1 MDSDGDGVV
10 DSRDFDSD
18 NDGITDIVEASGHW
32 YIPISGIDTNGDGY
46 DDIFANDFTP
56 IDFDNDGV
64 YDYLDLDSDN
74 DGVFDLHESGAL
86 TLVNDGDLNG
96 VIDGTVVGNNG
107 LNDSIETTADSG
119 ILNYSV
125 ENTTFNDDDFFNYI
139 NLDSDSDGCYD
150 VVEAGYTDQNDDGIL
165 GDNPISTDP
174 VTGLITSG
182 IDGYTLPI
190 NDDYIIGAPIV
201 IDVQPEIEYIVCEN
215 GSVQITIQ
223 STTIDEYQWQ
233 SSTDGINWSDLIDNI
248 LSLIHI

>member
-1 MDSDGDGVV
+1 M
-10 DSRDFDSD
+10 
-18 NDGITDIVEASGHW
+18 
-32 YIPISGIDTNGDGY
+32 
-46 DDIFANDFTP
+46 
-56 IDFDNDGV
+56 
-64 YDYLDLDSDN
+64 
-74 DGVFDLHESGAL
+74 
-86 TLVNDGDLNG
+86 
-96 VIDGTVVGNNG
+96 
-107 LNDSIETTADSG
+107 
-119 ILNYSV
+119 
-125 ENTTFNDDDFFNYI
+125 
-139 NLDSDSDGCYD
+139 DSDSDGCYD

-201 IDVQPEIEYIVCEN
+201 IDVQPETEYIVCEN

-248 LSLIHI
+248 YFSGVNSATLQIIDIPLSLDNFQFRALVDRDGFGCILYSE